1 MVKTTSCDTTK
12 NSLAHLCTVLGAVNR
27 EVVIF
32 SKEVYRACLADVVT
46 AAKQRLGVGDKFW
59 ARLIS
64 KMGLTRKVVVRKRRR
79 NARHLT
85 SLENE
90 LEALKLEIADIK
102 GHLVPQSSSG
112 CKTDENPVAMPQ
124 QPALVRRPPPP
135 PVKRNV
141 TRPSSVPQPQHQRQL
156 PKRALQTFTS
166 EIAEDEYD

>member
-1 MVKTTSCDTTK
+1 M
-12 NSLAHLCTVLGAVNR
+12 
-27 EVVIF
+27 IF
-32 SKEVYRACLADVVT
+32 SKEVYRACLADAVS

-59 ARLIS
+59 ARLMS
-64 KMGLTRKVVVRKRRR
+64 RMGLTRRVVVRKRRR

-90 LEALKLEIADIK
+90 LEALKLEIADIR

-112 CKTDENPVAMPQ
+112 CKTDESPV
-124 QPALVRRPPPP
+124 LVQKPVLRRPPPP

-141 TRPSSVPQPQHQRQL
+141 SRSTAVPHQQRQL
-156 PKRALQTFTS
+156 PKRMLQPISS